1 MMPDADSADA
11 ADADSPHMG
20 EAAAEVA
27 AAMEAA

>member
-1 MMPDADSADA
+1 MMPVADSADE

-27 AAMEAA
+27 AVESA